1 MKPEA
6 NLISVG
12 EIINTHGIK
21 GEVKV
26 RILTDYPERFNKDGV
41 FLMEKNG
48 QTRELAVENVKS
60 LKNFL
65 IVKFHGID
73 DIDHAETFK
82 GELLKIRQD
91 QLKELDKDTYYIFDI
106 IGMEVF
112 TEEGL
117 LLGNVKD
124 IFQTGS
130 NDVYL
135 VAGQTKEYLIPALKE
150 VVKNIDK
157 EGRKITIKPLDGLLD
172 L

>member
-1 MKPEA
+1 MKPKV

-12 EIINTHGIK
+12 EIVNTHGIK

-26 RILTDYPERFNKDGV
+26 RILTDYPERFKKDGV
-41 FLMEKNG
+41 FLLEKNS
-48 QTRELAVENVKS
+48 QISELTVENVKP

-65 IVKFHGID
+65 IIKFYEID

-82 GELLKIRQD
+82 GELLKIPLN

-117 LLGNVKD
+117 LLGNVKN

-135 VAGQTKEYLIPALKE
+135 VAGQSKEYLIPALKQ

-157 EGRKITIKPLDGLLD
+157 EAQKITIKPLDGLLD